1 MALCRH
7 PDGSPVTDRADSLL
21 AWEAQP
27 VIGSDRLFT
36 TPRQLVVSLILTWLI
51 EWAVAAVILRRSDWR
66 LAYNVLLINALT
78 NPPAIA
84 AAREFDVNFWLVE
97 GLVFAVEVPL
107 YRLL

>member
-1 MALCRH
+1 M
-7 PDGSPVTDRADSLL
+7 
-21 AWEAQP
+21 
-27 VIGSDRLFT
+27 FT

-78 NPPAIA
+78 NPPAMA

-97 GLVFAVEVPL
+97 GLVCAVEVPL
-107 YRLL
+107 YRLLLHVSWRLALVIGLATNALSASAGILF